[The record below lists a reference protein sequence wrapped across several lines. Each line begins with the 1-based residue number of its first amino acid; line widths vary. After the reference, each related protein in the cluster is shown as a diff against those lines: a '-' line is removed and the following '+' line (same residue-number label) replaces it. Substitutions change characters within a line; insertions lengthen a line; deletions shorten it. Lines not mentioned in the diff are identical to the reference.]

1 MELAKIKSDLLSTKS
16 KEGIYMSQDHYK
28 NLNSDLEIKDK
39 LKSKETIQSQNCQIE
54 SLKTTIDHL
63 RAQLDKQHKTEI
75 EISDFNNK
83 LQKLTEVMQMALH
96 DYKKRELDLNQKFE
110 MHITKEIKKLKSTLF
125 LQLNTMQQESILQ
138 ETNIQ
143 PNLDVIKNEVLTLMR
158 TMQEK
163 AELMYKDCVK
173 KILNE
178 SPKFFNVVIEKID
191 VIRVD
196 FQKFYKNIAENLSD
210 ISEENNNMKQY
221 FKKPFFQ
228 E

>member
-28 NLNSDLEIKDK
+28 NLNSDLESYKNEVQECKREIESLTSKNALLVKDK

-96 DYKKRELDLNQKFE
+96 DYKKENLTLIKSLKC
-110 MHITKEIKKLKSTLF
+110 ILLKKLK
-125 LQLNTMQQESILQ
+125 N
-138 ETNIQ
+138 
-143 PNLDVIKNEVLTLMR
+143 
-158 TMQEK
+158 
-163 AELMYKDCVK
+163 
-173 KILNE
+173 
-178 SPKFFNVVIEKID
+178 
-191 VIRVD
+191 
-196 FQKFYKNIAENLSD
+196 
-210 ISEENNNMKQY
+210 
-221 FKKPFFQ
+221 
-228 E
+228 